1 MRNVL
6 LCLIL
11 IAGVHIS
18 SAQSTESAIRP
29 KKVYLNSVL
38 GVTIPGFSSLN
49 AELEKAGYLP
59 LSRGY
64 LTRGAGFYT
73 LFPKL
78 RLASIFNFSTYSAVR
93 SKGSQSNWVRATT
106 AGTSLGVIV
115 RNTDNIQLIPYGGLM
130 YSWLGVRL
138 ANTAPASPTFGGY
151 LAGQPNQQHMA
162 LNQFM
167 GHAGLH
173 LAKPGLGR
181 SAITRNLLI
190 GIRAGYG
197 FPLGGASWKAN
208 NVKLSGGPN
217 ANGGGTYLNFIL
229 GTAL

>member
-1 MRNVL
+1 MTGLRFSN
-6 LCLIL
+6 
-11 IAGVHIS
+11 
-18 SAQSTESAIRP
+18 AQSTESPISQ

-49 AELEKAGYLP
+49 AELQKAGYLP

-78 RLASIFNFSTYSAVR
+78 HLASIFNFSTYSAVR
-93 SKGSQSNWVRATT
+93 SEGSQSNWVRATT
-106 AGTSLGVIV
+106 AGTSLGIIV
-115 RNTDNIQLIPYGGLM
+115 RNTDNFQLIPYAGLM
-130 YSWLGVRL
+130 YSWLGVRV
-138 ANTAPASPTFGGY
+138 ANSAPASSTFNEY
-151 LAGQPNQQHMA
+151 LAGQPNQQHIA

-167 GHAGLH
+167 GNVGLH

-181 SAITRNLLI
+181 SAIARNLLI
-190 GIRAGYG
+190 GLRAGYG
-197 FPLGGASWKAN
+197 FPLGGASWKTN
-208 NVKLSGGPN
+208 GVKLSGGPD
-217 ANGGGTYLNFIL
+217 ANGGGTYVNFIL